1 MKRLMQ
7 HTLLL
12 VLLLFCSAFCTVTF
26 AAQKPASSDGK
37 QTQPAGKRVLQPK
50 TQAEFNDYKAAYAIS
65 GGAAAEKAADDF
77 AAKYPASELRSALFS
92 KAMHEYQTENNGAK
106 VLSTGQKVLQID
118 PDDAVALV
126 LSANVLSDSL
136 SESDPDRDNK
146 VAEIRKYGAH
156 ALQLMDAG
164 YSPMAN
170 ATPEQVEAY
179 KKTLQALAHSALGI
193 ASLKTGDDPRAEK
206 ELKAASQVN
215 PGQPD
220 PFIWY
225 HLTLAQD
232 HQKKYD
238 EALVSVKQ
246 AIQNAA
252 SNQEIGDLAK
262 GEQARLLTL
271 TGGASPSPEKPAAP
285 APK

>member
-1 MKRLMQ
+1 MKKVMIRATLF
-7 HTLLL
+7 LLL
-12 VLLLFCSAFCTVTF
+12 MYSG
-26 AAQKPASSDGK
+26 AAWATQQPTDGHGK

-65 GGAAAEKAADDF
+65 GGAASEKAADDF
-77 AAKYPASELRSALFS
+77 AAKYPASELKSTLYA
-92 KAMHEYQTENNGAK
+92 KAMHEYQTENNQPK
-106 VLSTGQKVLQID
+106 ILSTGQKVLQID

-126 LSANVLSDSL
+126 LTANVLSDLL
-136 SESDPDRDNK
+136 SETDPDRDTK
-146 VAEIRKYGAH
+146 VAEIKKNAGH
-156 ALQLMDAG
+156 ALQLMDANF
-164 YSPMAN
+164 SPVAN

-193 ASLKTGDDPRAEK
+193 TLLKMGDNPGAEK

-215 PGQPD
+215 PSQPD

-225 HLTLAQD
+225 HLALAQD

-246 AIQNAA
+246 AVANAA
-252 SNQEIGDLAK
+252 SNPEIGALAK
-262 GEQARLLTL
+262 GEQTRLLTL
-271 TGGASPSPEKPAAP
+271 TGGASPSPEKLPTP